1 MTQIILPN
9 QSVTGTNLWSQVED
23 NDQAIVDVVNGDLG
37 TDNIQTGLLPPTGSL
52 MPYAGSSAPTGWLL
66 CDGSAVSQTTYS
78 ALYAVISTT
87 YNTSG
92 EGAGNFR
99 LPNLKG
105 KTIVGRDSADSDFN
119 DLGETRG
126 TKTHALTTSEIPAH
140 NHSVT
145 DPGHSHGASINAQYK
160 LYNSGLSPYQA
171 LDQVTSYNDF
181 STPSSPGITVSSNT
195 TGITIGNTGGG
206 GSHNNIQPSIVL
218 NYIIKT

>member
-1 MTQIILPN
+1 MTQITLPN

-23 NDQAIVDVVNGDLG
+23 NDQAIVDVVNGDIG

-105 KTIVGRDSADSDFN
+105 KTIVGRDSADSDF
-119 DLGETRG
+119 DTLAETRG
-126 TKTHALTTSEIPAH
+126 TKTETLTSAQIPAH
-140 NHSVT
+140 SHPVT
-145 DPGHSHGASINAQYK
+145 DPGHNHSASYLK
-160 LYNSGLSPYQA
+160 KDNSGFTSYTA
-171 LDQVTSYNDF
+171 IDTVTSYYSFDL
-181 STPSSPGITVSSNT
+181 PSGVTVNSNT
-195 TGITIGNTGGG
+195 TGITVGNNTGGG

>member
-1 MTQIILPN
+1 MTQITLPN

-23 NDQAIVDVVNGDLG
+23 NDQAIVDVVNGDIG

-52 MPYAGSSAPTGWLL
+52 MPYAGSTAPTGWLL
-66 CDGSAVSQTTYS
+66 CDGSVVSQTTYDD
-78 ALYAVISTT
+78 LYAVISTT

-119 DLGETRG
+119 DLGETQG
-126 TKTHALTTSEIPAH
+126 TKTHTLTTSEIPAH

-145 DPGHSHGASINAQYK
+145 DPGHTHTGTVLDKFEKDGSGFTSFTGIDLITSYYSFDQPDTPDISIN
-160 LYNSGLSPYQA
+160 
-171 LDQVTSYNDF
+171 
-181 STPSSPGITVSSNT
+181 SNT